1 MLTSRSI
8 VVDHLLP
15 FTNNLNHD
23 KIGVLAVYFQ
33 YDSRNLQTSE
43 NIARSLCR
51 QILCQLDIIP
61 ASLEAAYRR
70 FKEGNMSAQ
79 PDINFFF
86 SLLADCVGQYSSVFL
101 MLDAFD
107 ECSDSQIPTILK
119 LLQKLLE
126 CQLRIFVTG
135 RPHILDSPH
144 IREDD
149 ESQQWLRERSTL
161 VIIASPSDI
170 AIYLKGKLDRTK
182 RIEETIKRKILSIVS
197 TKADGQ

>member
-1 MLTSRSI
+1 MLISRSI
-8 VVDHLLP
+8 VVDHLRL
-15 FTNNLNHD
+15 FTNNLNHN
-23 KIGVLAVYFQ
+23 KTGVLAVYFQ

-51 QILCQLDIIP
+51 QILGQLDIIP
-61 ASLEAAYRR
+61 ASLEAAYN
-70 FKEGNMSAQ
+70 KGSNMSAQ
-79 PDINFFF
+79 RDTTFFF
-86 SLLADCVGQYSSVFL
+86 SLLAECVGNFSSVFL

-107 ECSDSQIPTILK
+107 ECSDNQIPTILK

-149 ESQQWLRERSTL
+149 ESQRWLQERST
-161 VIIASPSDI
+161 VDIRASHDDI
-170 AIYLKGKLDRTK
+170 AIYLGEKLKATK
-182 RIEETIKRKILSIVS
+182 RIDETLKRKILATVSI
-197 TKADGQ
+197 KAEGQ

>member
-33 YDSRNLQTSE
+33 YDSRTLQTSE

-61 ASLEAAYRR
+61 ASLEAAYKR
-70 FKEGNMSAQ
+70 FKVGNMSAQ

-86 SLLADCVGQYSSVFL
+86 SLLADCVGQYSSVF
-101 MLDAFD
+101 
-107 ECSDSQIPTILK
+107 
-119 LLQKLLE
+119 
-126 CQLRIFVTG
+126 
-135 RPHILDSPH
+135 
-144 IREDD
+144 
-149 ESQQWLRERSTL
+149 
-161 VIIASPSDI
+161 
-170 AIYLKGKLDRTK
+170 
-182 RIEETIKRKILSIVS
+182 
-197 TKADGQ
+197 